1 MPKYLYTLSLSLS
14 RASDCYILKAI
25 VTKKYKPKSRPLSS
39 LVKIEQS
46 LQHRMNGNK
55 DNDPLLI
62 VFFQL
67 MEIVSAFG
75 LLKAYH
81 FELNKEF
88 DEPFAFL
95 EVLEY

>member
-1 MPKYLYTLSLSLS
+1 
-14 RASDCYILKAI
+14 
-25 VTKKYKPKSRPLSS
+25 
-39 LVKIEQS
+39 
-46 LQHRMNGNK
+46 MNCNK

-81 FELNKEF
+81 FEFNKEF